1 MKRGGVL
8 LGVLLM
14 PFAGT
19 AASAYSCHGGQ
30 QPVPPIVA
38 ERLALPL
45 CGIGATQPWGPN
57 GCQLCDTRNMYPSPF
72 SSPDKARRHNFY
84 R

>member
-1 MKRGGVL
+1 MNCKGIL
-8 LGVLLM
+8 LGALLV
-14 PFAGT
+14 PLAGT
-19 AASAYSCHGGQ
+19 AASAHYCHGGQ
-30 QPVPPIVA
+30 QPVPPTVA
-38 ERLALPL
+38 QRMALPL